1 MGSFASKPPAP
12 TFQLSTSTPT
22 APKSGGVMQI
32 VIAMAAIALFFVVLF
47 SLGSVAGDIGI
58 TTSPDQVPT
67 EIDGKVGTTVAS
79 AISGSNT
86 NLQFWMYIK
95 DWNYKFNETKHVIAQ
110 TSSTNP
116 GVHAPKVTLHPTD
129 NSLDVT
135 VSVYPGESDLGT
147 SNNGSGSTY
156 TVTLENVP
164 LQSWFAVSISI
175 HGRSID
181 VYLNG
186 MLVVSG
192 ILPGVPMPASGNLI
206 IGGGGGFSGSI
217 CTVRAGSVQLTP
229 ADAAGFYSAGTG
241 CSSSTAGNSASSDL
255 NNLSLF
261 GYTFVFGVKD
271 SAGKQVTGLSSSD
284 VSGWFSSS
292 K

>member
-47 SLGSVAGDIGI
+47 SLGSVAADIGI

>member
-12 TFQLSTSTPT
+12 TFQLASPTSS
-22 APKSGGVMQI
+22 APKSGGVVQI
-32 VIAMAAIALFFVVLF
+32 VVAMAAIALFFVVIV

-67 EIDGKVGTTVAS
+67 EIDGKVGKTVAS

-129 NSLDVT
+129 NSLDIT

-181 VYLNG
+181 VYQNG

-206 IGGGGGFSGSI
+206 IGGGGGFSGSV

-229 ADAAGFYSAGTG
+229 AGAAAFYSAGTG
-241 CSSSTAGNSASSDL
+241 CSSSTAGAASSDL

-271 SAGKQVTGLSSSD
+271 SAGKEVTGLSSSD